1 MTDYPRSWRINAR
14 AGTNVPAPPTGRD
27 WYRIRNATSTTAEIL
42 MYDEIGYYGVT
53 AKDFASALSDVTA
66 SSIDIRISSPG
77 GDVMDGLAI
86 YQALLRH
93 PAKVTAY
100 IDGIAA
106 SIASVIA
113 MAGDRR
119 VIGRN
124 SSFMIH
130 DASALCVGQSKDMRE
145 TAQLLEKISNNI
157 ADVYAHRTG
166 VEDAEHWRSLMK
178 AETWWT
184 GAEAVKAG
192 LATEVDDGNSAQTE
206 DAWATVT
213 AKYKGG
219 LAEQTEWARLTAHLT
234 SSRGR
239 DQVAQHTE
247 LEQMTS
253 HLWRNQ

>member
-14 AGTNVPAPPTGRD
+14 AGTTVPAPPTGRD
-27 WYRIRNATSTTAEIL
+27 WYRIRNSTGTTAEIL

-53 AKDFASALSDVTA
+53 AKDFAAALSDVTA
-66 SSIDIRISSPG
+66 SSIDLRISSPG
-77 GDVMDGLAI
+77 GDVFDGIAI
-86 YQALLRH
+86 YEALLRH

-113 MAGDRR
+113 MAADRR

-130 DASALCVGQSKDMRE
+130 DASGLCVGQSKDMRE
-145 TAQLLEKISNNI
+145 TARLLERVSNNI

-166 VEDAEHWRSLMK
+166 LEDAEHWRSLMK

-192 LATEVDDGNSAQTE
+192 LATEVADSSKTE
-206 DAWATVT
+206 DAWADVT
-213 AKYKGG
+213 AHLKGG
-219 LAEQTEWARLTAHLT
+219 LAEQTEWARLTASLT
-234 SSRGR
+234 GQRLPMQQLNR
-239 DQVAQHTE
+239 E
-247 LEQMTS
+247 LR
-253 HLWRNQ
+253 RNQ

>member
-1 MTDYPRSWRINAR
+1 VTDYPRSWRINAR
-14 AGTNVPAPPTGRD
+14 AGSAVPAPPTGRD

-42 MYDEIGYYGVT
+42 MYDEVGYYGVT
-53 AKDFASALSDVTA
+53 AKDFCEALADVTA
-66 SSIDIRISSPG
+66 SSIDVRISSPG

-178 AETWWT
+178 AETWYT
-184 GAEAVKAG
+184 GAEAVTAG
-192 LATEVDDGNSAQTE
+192 LATEVDDGSSKTD

-213 AKYKGG
+213 ANLKGG
-219 LAEQTEWARLTAHLT
+219 LAEQTEWARITAWARTSSARDQLTATQQLCNDLNP
-234 SSRGR
+234 R
-239 DQVAQHTE
+239 
-247 LEQMTS
+247 
-253 HLWRNQ
+253 RNQ

>member
-27 WYRIRNATSTTAEIL
+27 WYRIRNAAGTTAEIL

-53 AKDFASALSDVTA
+53 AKDFAAALSDVTA
-66 SSIDIRISSPG
+66 TSIDLRISSPG
-77 GDVMDGLAI
+77 GDVFDGIAI
-86 YQALLRH
+86 YEALLRH

-113 MAGDRR
+113 MAADRR

-145 TAQLLEKISNNI
+145 TAALLERISNNI
-157 ADVYAHRTG
+157 ADIYQHRTG
-166 VEDAEHWRSLMK
+166 LEDATHWRSLMK

-184 GAEAVKAG
+184 GPEAVKAG
-192 LATEVDDGNSAQTE
+192 LATEVGDSSGKTD
-206 DAWATVT
+206 DAWADVT
-213 AKYKGG
+213 AHLEGG
-219 LAEQTEWARLTAHLT
+219 LAEQTDWARMVAKLTRSRAPLT
-234 SSRGR
+234 PT
-239 DQVAQHTE
+239 Q
-247 LEQMTS
+247 QMAA

>member
-14 AGTNVPAPPTGRD
+14 AGTSVPAPPEGRD

-42 MYDEIGYYGVT
+42 VYDEVGYYGVT
-53 AKDFASALSDVTA
+53 AKDFTAALSDVTA
-66 SSIDIRISSPG
+66 SSIDVRLNSPG
-77 GDVMDGLAI
+77 GDVFDGIAI
-86 YQALLRH
+86 YEALLRH
-93 PAKVTAY
+93 PAKVTTY

-124 SSFMIH
+124 STFMIH
-130 DASALCVGQSKDMRE
+130 EASALCVGEQKDMLE
-145 TAQLLEKISNNI
+145 TARLLNRISGNI

-166 VEDAEHWRSLMK
+166 LEDAEHWRSLMK

-192 LATEVDDGNSAQTE
+192 LATEVSDGSPAATE
-206 DAWATVT
+206 ETWSDVT
-213 AKYKGG
+213 AHLKGG
-219 LAEQTEWARLTAHLT
+219 LAEQTEWARMTANLT
-234 SSRGR
+234 SSHGR
-239 DQVAQHTE
+239 DQLTALQQLVLDTR
-247 LEQMTS
+247 
-253 HLWRNQ
+253 RNQ

>member
-14 AGTNVPAPPTGRD
+14 AGTTVPAPPTGRD

-42 MYDEIGYYGVT
+42 VYDEVGYYGIT
-53 AKDFASALSDVTA
+53 AKDFTAALSDVTA
-66 SSIDIRISSPG
+66 SSINVRLNSPG
-77 GDVMDGLAI
+77 GDVFDGIAI
-86 YQALLRH
+86 YEALLRH

-113 MAGDRR
+113 MAADRR

-130 DASALCVGQSKDMRE
+130 DASGLCVGQSKDMRE
-145 TAQLLEKISNNI
+145 TAQLLERVSNNI

-192 LATEVDDGNSAQTE
+192 LATEVDDGSSKTD

-213 AKYKGG
+213 ANLKGG
-219 LAEQTEWARLTAHLT
+219 LAEQTEWARMTARLT

-239 DQVAQHTE
+239 DQLTATQQLCTD
-247 LEQMTS
+247 LNR
-253 HLWRNQ
+253 RNQ